1 MTRIVPVGGIACGA
15 DALFLISGPC
25 VIEEESVML
34 RTAEKL
40 REVSERLKVPVIY
53 KSSFTKDNRSS
64 VDFYQGPGLDEGLKV
79 LARIKKD
86 FGFPILTDIHYP
98 RPSPPRKCVTC
109 SRYPP
114 ICACRPPWCL
124 KQHAPEP

>member
-1 MTRIVPVGGIACGA
+1 
-15 DALFLISGPC
+15 
-25 VIEEESVML
+25 
-34 RTAEKL
+34 
-40 REVSERLKVPVIY
+40 VPVIY

-98 RPSPPRKCVTC
+98 SQAK
-109 SRYPP
+109 P
-114 ICACRPPWCL
+114 IAEVWM
-124 KQHAPEP
+124 